1 MSWLDAGYAH
11 LKRDPLMA
19 GLIERYQ
26 PTPLEKSQDLFKYIA
41 GNIIYQQISTAAG
54 NAIEKKFI
62 ALFEADQFPSPDQI
76 AAKTPEDL
84 RSAGLSRPKASYM
97 LDLAQK
103 VHSGELQIDHLHDL
117 SDDEVRAHLTQ
128 VKGIGVWTADM
139 VLMFALHRPDILP
152 LGDLGIRNAFKKLLN
167 REEHLSLAEMTEV
180 AEAWR
185 PYRTLACT
193 YLWRIVDTKNG

>member
-1 MSWLDAGYAH
+1 MSWLDAGYSH
-11 LKRDPLMA
+11 LKGDKLMA
-19 GLIERYQ
+19 PLIERYE
-26 PTPLEKSQDLFKYIA
+26 PTPLCRADDLFEYIA

-54 NAIEKKFI
+54 NAIERKFI
-62 ALFEADQFPSPDQI
+62 SLFDCQKFPAPHQI
-76 AAKTPEDL
+76 VTKSVEDL
-84 RSAGLSRPKASYM
+84 RAAGLSRPKASYI
-97 LDLAQK
+97 LDLAQR
-103 VHSGELQIDHLHDL
+103 VASGELQIDHLHDL
-117 SDDEVRAHLTQ
+117 DDDEVRAHLTQ

-139 VLMFALHRPDILP
+139 VLMFALHRPDVLP

-193 YLWRIVDTKNG
+193 YLWKIVDTKNG

>member
-62 ALFEADQFPSPDQI
+62 DELRCRNGNLNITCGRMPT
-76 AAKTPEDL
+76 AA
-84 RSAGLSRPKASYM
+84 
-97 LDLAQK
+97 
-103 VHSGELQIDHLHDL
+103 GEL
-117 SDDEVRAHLTQ
+117 
-128 VKGIGVWTADM
+128 
-139 VLMFALHRPDILP
+139 
-152 LGDLGIRNAFKKLLN
+152 
-167 REEHLSLAEMTEV
+167 
-180 AEAWR
+180 
-185 PYRTLACT
+185 
-193 YLWRIVDTKNG
+193 